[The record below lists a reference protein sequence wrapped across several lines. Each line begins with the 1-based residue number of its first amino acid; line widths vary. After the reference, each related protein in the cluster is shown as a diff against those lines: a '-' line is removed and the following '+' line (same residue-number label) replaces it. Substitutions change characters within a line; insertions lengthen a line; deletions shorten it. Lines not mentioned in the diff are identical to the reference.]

1 MIFAVAGGLA
11 VGKEG
16 PMIHSGAVLAAGIS
30 QGRSVLFRKDF
41 QLFETFRTD
50 HEKRDFVSGGAAAG
64 VSAAF
69 GAPVGKCAYQELGN
83 VGFLILIWYKYICYV
98 LIRWCSLQF
107 GRRCQFLESVINLE
121 DFLCIC
127 YLDIQSQLAS
137 LHIPRSQRGIVLP
150 GTYQLRNIFSKWN
163 FHG

>member
-30 QGRSVLFRKDF
+30 QGRSILFRKDF

-69 GAPVGKCAYQELGN
+69 GAPVGKCDVRL
-83 VGFLILIWYKYICYV
+83 KT
-98 LIRWCSLQF
+98 CSNEANMLVQHHPT
-107 GRRCQFLESVINLE
+107 L
-121 DFLCIC
+121 
-127 YLDIQSQLAS
+127 LDATWWPCLNSMLDDV
-137 LHIPRSQRGIVLP
+137 R
-150 GTYQLRNIFSKWN
+150 
-163 FHG
+163 